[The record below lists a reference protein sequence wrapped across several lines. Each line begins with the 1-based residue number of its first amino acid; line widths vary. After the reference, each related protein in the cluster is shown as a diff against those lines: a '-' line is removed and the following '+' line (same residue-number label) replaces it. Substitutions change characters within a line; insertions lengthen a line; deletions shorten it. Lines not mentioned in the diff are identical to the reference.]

1 MSGDNKK
8 PHMTWNGQ
16 PLNAEFRGF
25 AIVTDPDA
33 PEPAHVTALK
43 ALEPTYV
50 TMTWGMPETP
60 KPPRAF
66 TVTRVRHIVR
76 KYRKHGE
83 RRGVVRRA
91 ETLIADLEMGGGE

>member
-1 MSGDNKK
+1 MSDDNKK

-60 KPPRAF
+60 KPPMQM
-66 TVTRVRHIVR
+66 TVTRVRHFVAR
-76 KYRKHGE
+76 YRRHGE
-83 RRGVVRRA
+83 RRGVVRRRKWM
-91 ETLIADLEMGGGE
+91 IADVTFGE